1 MPKPLSD
8 KYRFI
13 MITTGESDGNFR
25 TNSIVR
31 YVDKNKTHFILGV
44 SIATQDEVVSFKF
57 KDDNTFEILS
67 YTPTG
72 ESQINVLEIYQF
84 N

>member
-1 MPKPLSD
+1 
-8 KYRFI
+8 
-13 MITTGESDGNFR
+13 MITVGESDGDFR

-31 YVDKNKTHFILGV
+31 YVDKNKTHFILGI
-44 SIATQDEVVSFKF
+44 SISPQDEAISFNF

-67 YTPTG
+67 YTPIG
-72 ESQINVLEIYQF
+72 ESQINILGIYQF